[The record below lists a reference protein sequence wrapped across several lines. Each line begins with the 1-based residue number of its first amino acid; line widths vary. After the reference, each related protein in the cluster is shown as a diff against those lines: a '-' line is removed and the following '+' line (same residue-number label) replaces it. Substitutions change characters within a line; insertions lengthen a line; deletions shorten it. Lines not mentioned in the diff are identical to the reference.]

1 MYTIKAYLLDL
12 KSDYHV
18 HSNYNDHSSKELSI
32 EKVTRYAEQINLS
45 TLAFT
50 EHVRKTSD
58 WIPKYLEE
66 IDRIHS
72 SGTKINII
80 SGFEAK
86 ILKDGTV
93 DFPEGYEGYFLIAS
107 FHTMYYDKQIW
118 LSALK
123 STISLPYVKVIGHLA
138 PEGSFELT
146 DNELIELSKLLN
158 ENTKTVELNA
168 KYRRP
173 PMRWLQIFKN
183 NNVNFHLGS
192 DAHQLAEVGNFDSI
206 ANLIEFINN

>member
-1 MYTIKAYLLDL
+1 MLDL
-12 KSDYHV
+12 KKDHHV
-18 HSNYNDHSSKELSI
+18 HSNYNDHSPQELSI
-32 EKVTRYAEQINLS
+32 EKVTRYAEKIELS

-58 WIPKYLEE
+58 WIPRYLEE
-66 IDRIHS
+66 IDKIVA
-72 SGTKINII
+72 SGTKITII

-93 DFPEGYEGYFLIAS
+93 DFPTEYEGHFLIAS
-107 FHTMYYDKQIW
+107 FHTRYNNKEDW

-123 STISLPYVKVIGHLA
+123 SVIELPYVNVIGHLA
-138 PEGSFELT
+138 PEESFDLT
-146 DNELIELSKLLN
+146 DDELVELSQLLKLN
-158 ENTKTVELNA
+158 YKVVEINA

-173 PMRWLQIFKN
+173 PMEWLRIFKD

-192 DAHQLAEVGNFDSI
+192 DAHNLIEVGNFNSI
-206 ANLIEFINN
+206 NNLIEYVNY

>member
-1 MYTIKAYLLDL
+1 MLDL
-12 KSDYHV
+12 KKDYHV
-18 HSNYNDHSSKELSI
+18 HSNYNDHSPQELSI
-32 EKVTRYAEQINLS
+32 EKVTRYAEKIELS

-58 WIPKYLEE
+58 WIPRYLEE
-66 IDRIHS
+66 IDKIVA
-72 SGTKINII
+72 SGTKTTII

-93 DFPEGYEGYFLIAS
+93 DFPTEYEGHFLIAS
-107 FHTMYYDKQIW
+107 FHTRYNNKEDW

-123 STISLPYVKVIGHLA
+123 SVIELPYVNVIGHLA
-138 PEGSFELT
+138 PEESFDLT
-146 DNELIELSKLLN
+146 DDELVELSQLLKLN
-158 ENTKTVELNA
+158 YKVVEINA

-173 PMRWLQIFKN
+173 PMEWLRIFKD

-192 DAHQLAEVGNFDSI
+192 DAHNLTEVGNFNSI
-206 ANLIEFINN
+206 NNLIEYVNY

>member
-1 MYTIKAYLLDL
+1 MHLLDL
-12 KSDYHV
+12 KKDYHV
-18 HSNYNDHSSKELSI
+18 HCNYNDHSSKELTV
-32 EKVTRYAEQINLS
+32 ENVTRYAEEINLN

-58 WIPKYLEE
+58 WIPNYLEE
-66 IDRIHS
+66 IDRIVS
-72 SGTKINII
+72 SGTRMTII

-93 DFPEGYEGYFLIAS
+93 DFPSEYEGYFLIAS
-107 FHTMYYDKQIW
+107 FHTNFYDKQDW
-118 LSALK
+118 FSALM

-138 PEGSFELT
+138 PEVSFELT
-146 DNELIELSKLLN
+146 NNELIELSTLLN
-158 ENTKTVELNA
+158 KNEKTVEINA

-173 PMRWLQIFKN
+173 PMKWLRIFKD

-192 DAHQLAEVGNFDSI
+192 DAHTLTEVGNFSSI
-206 ANLIEFINN
+206 TNLIEFINN

>member
-1 MYTIKAYLLDL
+1 LLDL
-12 KSDYHV
+12 KKDHHV
-18 HSNYNDHSSKELSI
+18 HSNYNDHSPQELSI
-32 EKVTRYAEQINLS
+32 EKVTRYAEKIELS

-58 WIPKYLEE
+58 WIPRYLEE
-66 IDRIHS
+66 IDKIVA
-72 SGTKINII
+72 SGTKITII

-93 DFPEGYEGYFLIAS
+93 DFPTEYEGHFLIAS
-107 FHTMYYDKQIW
+107 FHTRYNNKEDW

-123 STISLPYVKVIGHLA
+123 SVIELPYVNVIGHLA
-138 PEGSFELT
+138 PEESFDLT
-146 DNELIELSKLLN
+146 DDELVELSQLLKLN
-158 ENTKTVELNA
+158 YKVVEINA

-173 PMRWLQIFKN
+173 PMEWLRIFKD

-192 DAHQLAEVGNFDSI
+192 DAHNLIEVGNFNSI
-206 ANLIEFINN
+206 NNLIEYVNY